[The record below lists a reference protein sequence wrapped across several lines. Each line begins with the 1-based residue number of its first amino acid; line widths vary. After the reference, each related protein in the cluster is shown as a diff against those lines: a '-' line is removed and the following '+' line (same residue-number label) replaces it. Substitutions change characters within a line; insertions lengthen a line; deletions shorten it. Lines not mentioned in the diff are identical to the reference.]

1 MNELLNLLPPL
12 PALFGQ
18 LMIGIIN
25 GSFYALLSLGL
36 ALIFG
41 LLNVVNF
48 AHGAQYMLGGLSA
61 YLLLTH
67 LGLSY
72 WWSLLLA
79 PIAVGLVGLLIE
91 RIFLRHLYKL
101 DHLYGM
107 LLTFGLTLILEGVV
121 RNYYGASGNSY
132 ATPELLTGAWNVGF
146 MMLPHYRLW
155 VIVVSV
161 AICFCTWLLIEKTK
175 IGSYVRAATENP
187 SLTRAF
193 GINVPRIMMLTY
205 AFGVALAGFAG
216 VMAAPLYQ
224 VNASMGSELIIIVF
238 AVVVI
243 GGMGSIMGSV
253 VSGFVLGLLEGLT
266 KVFYP
271 EASTTVVFV
280 AMAIVLLIRP
290 SGLFGTLLQHKP
302 ADGSAMKSS
311 HAAFEKAATTYVV
324 LGLIAVA
331 APLLIYPPFLV
342 KVLSY
347 ALFACSFNLLLGY
360 GGMLS
365 FGHAAFYGG
374 GSYVFAVAAKTWGLD
389 PISAMLLSGV
399 GAAVLGV
406 IMGMVSIKRQGI
418 YFSMITL
425 AMAQMFYFFIVQS
438 EFSGNDEGIQ
448 AVPRGSLAG
457 VSLNDP
463 FALYYFC
470 LAIFVLGFMAIN
482 TIIKSPFGYSFRAVR
497 DNDARALSLG
507 YAVEHYKLAA
517 FVMSAF
523 FAGIAGAMDAINFQL
538 ASLTNIHWTMSGHG
552 ILMTIIGGVAT
563 MTGPL
568 VGALLVAA
576 LENYLAHLGSWVT
589 VVQGFIFV
597 FCVLLFRRGIV
608 GEFSQWL
615 ERRQE
620 KANPKTPA

>member
-1 MNELLNLLPPL
+1 
-12 PALFGQ
+12 
-18 LMIGIIN
+18 MIGIIN

-48 AHGAQYMLGGLSA
+48 AHGAQYMLGGLAA
-61 YLLLTH
+61 YLMLSH

-72 WWSLLLA
+72 WYALFLA
-79 PIAVGLVGLLIE
+79 PIAVGAVGLVIE

-107 LLTFGLTLILEGVV
+107 LLTFGLTLVLEGVV

-132 ATPELLTGAWNVGF
+132 STPEQLQGAWNVGF
-146 MMLPHYRLW
+146 MMLPHYRVW
-155 VIVVSV
+155 VILVSMV
-161 AICFCTWLLIEKTK
+161 ICLSTWLLIEKTK

-224 VNASMGSELIIIVF
+224 VSASMGSELIIIVF

-243 GGMGSIMGSV
+243 GGMGSIMGSI

-302 ADGSAMKSS
+302 ADGAAMKST
-311 HAAFEKAATTYVV
+311 HAAFEKAAMTYVI
-324 LGLIAVA
+324 LGLMAIA
-331 APLLIYPPFLV
+331 APLLVYPPFLI

-374 GSYVFAVAAKTWGLD
+374 GSYIFAAAAKWWGMD
-389 PISAMLLSGV
+389 PVSAIVLSGM

-406 IMGMVSIKRQGI
+406 IMGVVSIKRQGI

-448 AVPRGSLAG
+448 AVPRGSLMG

-463 FALYYFC
+463 FILYYFC
-470 LAIFVLGFMAIN
+470 LGIFVLGFIAIN
-482 TIIKSPFGYSFRAVR
+482 TIIKSPFGFSFRAVR

-507 YAVEHYKLAA
+507 YAVDRYKLAA
-517 FVMSAF
+517 FVISAF

-568 VGALLVAA
+568 VGALLVAT

-589 VVQGFIFV
+589 VVQGCIFV

-608 GEFSQWL
+608 GEFSGWL
-615 ERRQE
+615 EKRR
-620 KANPKTPA
+620 A